1 MKCKAIMKYSFNQ
14 NQTIPKHIKKK
25 VTAFC
30 FSLSLSLQK
39 FHFLEGSVVNR
50 LGMLEKFLPDRFP
63 SVKERKL

>member
-30 FSLSLSLQK
+30 FSLSLSPK
-39 FHFLEGSVVNR
+39 IPFSG
-50 LGMLEKFLPDRFP
+50 
-63 SVKERKL
+63 RKRG